1 MLGDCKKLNATSS
14 GMVDQ
19 YQSLYDSFRWLV
31 PTHFNI
37 GQECCHRWANSSAD
51 ARRIALF
58 YEALSGSR
66 EIWTYERLAATA
78 NQLSNGL
85 TRMGVRP
92 GDRVALIMGQRPEAL
107 VAHIAIY
114 SVGAVVVPFASTS
127 TTAMLEQR
135 LRDAEARVAIFDH
148 TAAGLLL
155 SKLSRY
161 PTLKQLIGID
171 VQDER
176 VLHWRNLMLRQPNT
190 FKAVVTRASDPAILL
205 YEPGPSAI
213 HSKSLAS
220 TALAKTPPNFTPGVV
235 LSHAALM
242 GNLPTFV
249 ASHNWFAHASE
260 VMWSPTEWYRQEGLM
275 QALLPTLYF
284 GQAFVATAENFAPAR
299 SLEILQ
305 RYRVTSA
312 AMSAD
317 TLAVIEREA
326 LSTANDVTD
335 SLRSLVTTG
344 KNVPLNVLNWCE
356 QKLHVLV
363 NETFGTTQ
371 TGQVLGNSH
380 LKWPTRQGSLGRPFP
395 GHRVS
400 LLDTTGVPVQLG
412 ETGEICVNRV
422 DQHGYPDP
430 ALFKTYW
437 RQETATNEAFTGNW
451 YRSGIFARQDED
463 GYFWQID
470 VHTQVN

>member
-1 MLGDCKKLNATSS
+1 MSDTPN
-14 GMVDQ
+14 D
-19 YQSLYDSFRWLV
+19 
-31 PTHFNI
+31 PT
-37 GQECCHRWANSSAD
+37 GG
-51 ARRIALF
+51 RIAD
-58 YEALSGSR
+58 
-66 EIWTYERLAATA
+66 IV
-78 NQLSNGL
+78 NGH
-85 TRMGVRP
+85 
-92 GDRVALIMGQRPEAL
+92 D
-107 VAHIAIY
+107 
-114 SVGAVVVPFASTS
+114 
-127 TTAMLEQR
+127 
-135 LRDAEARVAIFDH
+135 
-148 TAAGLLL
+148 
-155 SKLSRY
+155 
-161 PTLKQLIGID
+161 
-171 VQDER
+171 
-176 VLHWRNLMLRQPNT
+176 
-190 FKAVVTRASDPAILL
+190 
-205 YEPGPSAI
+205 
-213 HSKSLAS
+213 
-220 TALAKTPPNFTPGVV
+220 VV
-235 LSHAALM
+235 LFMKGTPLFPQCGFSSRAI
-242 GNLPTFV
+242 
-249 ASHNWFAHASE
+249 
-260 VMWSPTEWYRQEGLM
+260 Q
-275 QALLPTLYF
+275 
-284 GQAFVATAENFAPAR
+284 
-299 SLEILQ
+299 IL
-305 RYRVTSA
+305 
-312 AMSAD
+312 D